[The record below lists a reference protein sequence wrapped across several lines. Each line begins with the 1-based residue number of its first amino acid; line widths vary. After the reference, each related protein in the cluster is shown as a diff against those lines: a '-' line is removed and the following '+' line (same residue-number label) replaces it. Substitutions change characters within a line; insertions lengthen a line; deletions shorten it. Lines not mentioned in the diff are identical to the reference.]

1 MATDGDTLADLI
13 KAAFMLGV
21 ASESKKVATKAG
33 KTTVKKTVAA
43 TKKGTRKASAYSIR
57 YGKAFKKVSKKYK
70 KKSGGWVKDGFVKA
84 QRAAHKVAKR

>member
-57 YGKAFKKVSKKYK
+57 
-70 KKSGGWVKDGFVKA
+70 
-84 QRAAHKVAKR
+84 

>member
-1 MATDGDTLADLI
+1 MADDGDTLADLI

-33 KTTVKKTVAA
+33 KKTVQKTVKGAGKV
-43 TKKGTRKASAYSIR
+43 KRKASAYSIR
-57 YGKAFKKVSKKYK
+57 YGKAFKRVSKKYK

-84 QRAAHKVAKR
+84 QRAAHKAARK

>member
-1 MATDGDTLADLI
+1 VASESDTLADLI

-33 KTTVKKTVAA
+33 RKTVQKTVKTAGKA
-43 TKKGTRKASAYSIR
+43 KRKASAYSIR

-70 KKSGGWVKDGFVKA
+70 KKGGGWVKDGFVKA
-84 QRAAHKVAKR
+84 QRAAHRMAKK